1 MAVAMR
7 INNVDVVVDNSLKNL
22 LVNGKKIGC
31 QFEIRLSYYRGHF
44 LSVIDRFGVK
54 IDGEEISAEDLR
66 FCLHGKEFGI
76 SELHDLVS
84 EFWLI
89 LEPATIKVFK
99 QGGFTPGE
107 HEIDVTLML
116 HSPYMPISDTEY
128 MPIDSCGSKKLI
140 LEEY

>member
-54 IDGEEISAEDLR
+54 IDGEEIPAEDLR